1 MGRYGRVL
9 AGSHRPRAVP
19 LEEYEDVLRILG
31 VFLFML
37 ALSSLTLPV
46 QPVQAAAANPES
58 SKSYQSAEEEKKKE
72 EEEEEEEEE
81 PDCE

>member
-9 AGSHRPRAVP
+9 AGCHRPRAVP

-58 SKSYQSAEEEKKKE
+58 SKFYQSAEEEK
-72 EEEEEEEEE
+72 EEEEEEE

>member
-1 MGRYGRVL
+1 M
-9 AGSHRPRAVP
+9 AGSHHPRPVP
-19 LEEYEDVLRILG
+19 LEENVDVLRILG
-31 VFLFML
+31 VFLFLL

-58 SKSYQSAEEEKKKE
+58 SKFYQSAEEEKK
-72 EEEEEEEEE
+72 EEEEEEEE

>member
-1 MGRYGRVL
+1 M
-9 AGSHRPRAVP
+9 
-19 LEEYEDVLRILG
+19 LRILG

-37 ALSSLTLPV
+37 ALSSLTLAV

-58 SKSYQSAEEEKKKE
+58 SKFYQSAEEEKK
-72 EEEEEEEEE
+72 EEEEEEEE